1 MPKAQYLEYMA
12 MEELRLKMRTREHK
26 KSMAADG
33 KAKKLP
39 VDRSYY
45 STEDED
51 NISDYEI
58 AENELYPKSK
68 KGE

>member
-12 MEELRLKMRTREHK
+12 MEEFRLKMRTKEHK

-33 KAKKLP
+33 KVKKLP

-51 NISDYEI
+51 NLSDYEI

-68 KGE
+68 KG